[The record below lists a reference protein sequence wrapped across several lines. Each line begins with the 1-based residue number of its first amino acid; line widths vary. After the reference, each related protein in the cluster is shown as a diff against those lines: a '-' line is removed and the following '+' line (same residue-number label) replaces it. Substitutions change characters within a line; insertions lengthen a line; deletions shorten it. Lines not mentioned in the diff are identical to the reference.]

1 MAKKYF
7 YGEMAWPEIR
17 DAAKEDRVALVPV
30 ATIEDHGPH
39 LPVDT
44 DMRLCWEVCK
54 RAGSLV
60 PDDVVVV
67 PPVVHGYSP
76 HHIDFPGVL
85 TIGPETFVNYVL
97 DICKSLACHGFK
109 RILIANGHGSNSH
122 LLDSVARRTIIETEG
137 QVLCSARFF
146 MASAAFFEV
155 AGQVLEEEPN
165 TGGHADES
173 ETSMYL
179 AIRPDLVD
187 MSKAPK
193 ELRSPALSII
203 STAAV
208 PTSTLLD
215 LWPYWSAHTQS
226 GIMGDATL
234 ASKEKGEKLLE
245 AAATGLADV
254 IREYRKKEIPK
265 RVDHH

>member
-44 DMRLCWEVCK
+44 DNVLCWEVCK
-54 RAGSLV
+54 RAGALV
-60 PDDVVVV
+60 PDEAIVV
-67 PPVVHGYSP
+67 PPILHGYSP
-76 HHIDFPGVL
+76 HHMDFPGPI
-85 TIGPETFVNYVL
+85 TIAPQTFISYVL
-97 DICKSLACHGFK
+97 DVGKSLAHHGFR
-109 RILIANGHGSNSH
+109 RILIVNGHGSNTH
-122 LLDSVARRTIIETEG
+122 LVDNAARLVIIETDG
-137 QVLCSARFF
+137 RVLCSGFFYWSLARF
-146 MASAAFFEV
+146 AEV

-165 TGGHADES
+165 TGGHADEM

-179 AIRPDLVD
+179 AIKPELVD

-193 ELRSPALSII
+193 ELRSPSISLAPGLVGPI
-203 STAAV
+203 HI
-208 PTSTLLD
+208 
-215 LWPYWSAHTQS
+215 WPYWSTHTQS

-245 AAATGLADV
+245 AAAAGLADV
-254 IREYRKKEIPK
+254 VKEFRKKEIPK